1 MQKGENVRLQ
11 KQQQTKTE
19 IMASGRV
26 VNKNLHTGVQRSEP
40 SRLHSAG
47 GRRKMYETITIVFIK
62 LAGLSGWVERCILVM
77 PGVA

>member
-1 MQKGENVRLQ
+1 MQKGENVLRDSSRQ
-11 KQQQTKTE
+11 KIE

-26 VNKNLHTGVQRSEP
+26 VNKNLHTGVQRSEL

-47 GRRKMYETITIVFIK
+47 GRRKITITIVFIK
-62 LAGLSGWVERCILVM
+62 LAGQSGWVERCILVM